1 MNLQQLSFLCWLL
14 LSQMQLC
21 ISVGE
26 VVHKPDPDDNR
37 GNTPFFL
44 QDPFDQTCLSPDGF
58 TICDEGALWILTK
71 RAGKK
76 TFSLVSLLHPQTQ
89 SNCLQ
94 RKSSLFGL
102 LKSDKVEVG
111 PCGKSNSKLWTF
123 EFVDQTHVKLSNEG
137 QCLVRGKRKFKN
149 SISVQSCNKGEFVPL
164 VYHPTAV
171 HENGFLLKAADGTC
185 FDGNKFRTCNSKDY
199 AANMWGVG
207 VRYLW
212 SGESARYFYNT
223 YGDRGTCLV
232 SRGLQ
237 VEKGLCSDVG
247 ALNWGLSNGQLT
259 ANNGKH
265 CVARLA
271 DDRAVLARCSE
282 AHEFIAME
290 IPSTHTSSG
299 TSTDSSGRS
308 FLNNDKSSSSGGQAK
323 KSRTKV

>member
-1 MNLQQLSFLCWLL
+1 MKLQISFICWFLW
-14 LSQMQLC
+14 SQIQLC
-21 ISVGE
+21 QSVGE
-26 VVHKPDPDDNR
+26 IVHKPDPNDNR

-58 TICDEGALWILTK
+58 TICDENALWILTK

-94 RKSSLFGL
+94 RKSALFGL
-102 LKSDKVEVG
+102 IKTEKVGVG
-111 PCGKSNSKLWTF
+111 PCRKLTSKTWMF

-149 SISVQSCNKGEFVPL
+149 SLSLQNCNKGEFVPL

-185 FDGNKFRTCNSKDY
+185 FDGNKFRPCNSKDY
-199 AANMWGVG
+199 TVNMWGVG
-207 VRYLW
+207 IRYLW

-232 SRGLQ
+232 SHGFK
-237 VEKGLCSDVG
+237 VEKGLCSDAG

-271 DDRAVLARCSE
+271 DDTAVLAKCSE

-290 IPSTHTSSG
+290 IPSAHTS
-299 TSTDSSGRS
+299 TSTDSNGGGRS
-308 FLNNDKSSSSGGQAK
+308 FLNADKSSAQHSK
-323 KSRTKV
+323 KARTKT